1 MKRYEEYKDTGIGW
15 LPKLPSH
22 WKLEQL
28 RKYIRLERFLGP
40 RGVNFTARHV
50 LYVVLEGDSDV
61 FRRGICRRAEMHR
74 NIFGDK
80 GCGVEL

>member
-28 RKYIRLERFLGP
+28 RKYIRLVSKKDTL
-40 RGVNFTARHV
+40 
-50 LYVVLEGDSDV
+50 
-61 FRRGICRRAEMHR
+61 R
-74 NIFGDK
+74 NNYYLLL
-80 GCGVEL
+80 VS